1 MKFNES
7 KSLILHLEW
16 RYPGDLW
23 VFGDEGFKSSPT
35 ERDREVLLDGKLI
48 LRQQCALAAK
58 TADRT
63 LGCIEM
69 RSASGRGSGCPT
81 LLCAGVASPQ
91 VPCSSSASAV
101 QDKGK
106 EDPTEQ
112 RWVAGLRPVG

>member
-81 LLCAGVASPQ
+81 LLCAGVASPG
-91 VPCSSSASAV
+91 ALGAV
-101 QDKGK
+101 LITAIKEVHKTIRVSKG
-106 EDPTEQ
+106 
-112 RWVAGLRPVG
+112 GLRRWGKV